1 MQNLYLS
8 GENIKTIEKISFP
21 IEAPSPTLPPKSP
34 IKNLTPLPSLKT
46 NKCIGIPEGL
56 NLG

>member
-34 IKNLTPLPSLKT
+34 IKNLTPPSFIK
-46 NKCIGIPEGL
+46 NKQMYRDSWRS
-56 NLG
+56 